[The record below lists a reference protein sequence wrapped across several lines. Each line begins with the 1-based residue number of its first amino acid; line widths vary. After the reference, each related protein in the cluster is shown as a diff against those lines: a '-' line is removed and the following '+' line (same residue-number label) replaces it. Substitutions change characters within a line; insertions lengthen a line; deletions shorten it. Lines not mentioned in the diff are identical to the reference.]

1 MIQCLYKRKSLQA
14 THNLTRPMN
23 RHYLPSPI
31 SIYRI
36 QNSPK
41 HVRWP
46 RYPNQHVKVLVGA
59 GCQPAAPGTDYL
71 LQPWLTQQ
79 KTLLLLKNST
89 NTQIYYR
96 EDIRVKRDYKN
107 AATLEANLLKFKQNP
122 NKILNLSLNTLD
134 CKKAENK
141 VWIML
146 TLHLLALGAARA
158 LCTFPMSIH
167 TCA

>member
-1 MIQCLYKRKSLQA
+1 MTIP
-14 THNLTRPMN
+14 T
-23 RHYLPSPI
+23 
-31 SIYRI
+31 
-36 QNSPK
+36 
-41 HVRWP
+41 P
-46 RYPNQHVKVLVGA
+46 RYPNRHVKVLVGA

-71 LQPWLTQQ
+71 LRPWLTQQ

-141 VWIML
+141 V
-146 TLHLLALGAARA
+146 
-158 LCTFPMSIH
+158 
-167 TCA
+167 